1 MNHSSL
7 NPSPQRSRSTTVEA
21 PPQPLASST
30 QWPSAQGETNNSYL
44 RGGDGD
50 GGAGGAGGD
59 AGTQSAGGGSTTDR
73 GPSAAATAAPRIR
86 RRNRM
91 ITSCLE
97 CRRRKLKCDRLHPC
111 SNCSKTKRDCLF
123 LAPALD
129 PNSRKKL
136 TELKEKMGSLERSLE
151 QDAADRKASFQG
163 GSHLGSEGQID
174 SNTLGDLHE
183 NLAEVQTAVPEDEK
197 NLKPT
202 ALAVQDA
209 TYEDGSDDDTF
220 DLGFKLGKLRMTDR
234 IGGFF
239 RPKIADETYVNYFCQ
254 N

>member
-1 MNHSSL
+1 MNHSSV
-7 NPSPQRSRSTTVEA
+7 SPT
-21 PPQPLASST
+21 PPQLLGSSST
-30 QWPSAQGETNNSYL
+30 QRPPGPAESNNSYP
-44 RGGDGD
+44 RGGDG
-50 GGAGGAGGD
+50 GGGEGGVGGEPG
-59 AGTQSAGGGSTTDR
+59 ARSAGGGSTANR
-73 GPSAAATAAPRIR
+73 GAGGAAATSAPRIR

-111 SNCSKTKRDCLF
+111 TNCSKTKRDCLF

-151 QDAADRKASFQG
+151 QDAADRRVLSPEEG
-163 GSHLGSEGQID
+163 GVD
-174 SNTLGDLHE
+174 SNTLGGLLE
-183 NLAEVQTAVPEDEK
+183 NPTEGNVPVPEDEK
-197 NLKPT
+197 DLKPT

-209 TYEDGSDDDTF
+209 AYEDGSDDDTY

-234 IGGFF
+234 VGGFF
-239 RPKIADETYVNYFCQ
+239 RPKIADE
-254 N
+254 